1 VKDVQG
7 MLRHSR
13 TATTTDVYMQE
24 IPAGVEAVIAA
35 VNQGTKAQA
44 AVGGGWL
51 MFAEFGTI

>member
-1 VKDVQG
+1 

-24 IPAGVEAVIAA
+24 IPAGVEAVVAA
-35 VNQGTKAQA
+35 MNQGTKAQA

-51 MFAEFGTI
+51 MFPEFGTI